1 MWKELS
7 LESLRSEQLFQRRKQ
22 LCLNPSPL
30 AGLSFSCDRGVCGQ
44 EWLSLQK
51 QQCQPASCG
60 TRLPSIESDCNRQNH
75 TTSMRVRGSFWL
87 IEFRGS
93 CFLTT
98 SFTFILSILFHNF
111 HWFSFLWKL
120 VCFVL
125 NQKVLA
131 SPGSPESGAIGFTAC
146 WALSSCCSSPP
157 PESPVWRSGVGINQE
172 CVGETQQETLRP
184 SHTQH
189 YPWPT
194 LRNPGICFRTGR
206 PAA

>member
-75 TTSMRVRGSFWL
+75 TTSMR
-87 IEFRGS
+87 
-93 CFLTT
+93 
-98 SFTFILSILFHNF
+98 
-111 HWFSFLWKL
+111 
-120 VCFVL
+120 
-125 NQKVLA
+125 KVLA